1 MNKIIKKIH
10 AYLLSANLTN
20 KTIIKLVNYLTTVI
34 DKNECKYY
42 THYINEEIN
51 ALQVS
56 DTDKQTIKMVADN
69 ALRYHRMNSTMR
81 GSLANKW
88 FTVERAIDVS
98 IDTMLHIISEVGAFS
113 GIQPMSGPVSSA
125 YSLQYI
131 SHPSDS
137 DSDTTSPRRMSLNV
151 ISHAVQARTQKL
163 RAKFNYEKTA
173 PSLAPNH
180 DIDVDAELDSILSRE
195 VASEIFRD
203 AFRTVCNSANKSTI
217 KITNDDAGY
226 KILNINVLSASL
238 NIARSTRRGPGNVL
252 ITGPDIISIFQK
264 DKSFD
269 VAPIIEN
276 ADVSDLL
283 YAGKLNN
290 MRVYCNPQMGHDI
303 LVAYKGSNTDA
314 GFVFL
319 PYVVFADGGV
329 IVNPVTYVQEQSF
342 LTRNGVLFTSG
353 LDGANYY
360 ELITVEVDEG

>member
-1 MNKIIKKIH
+1 MNKLIKKIH

-34 DKNECKYY
+34 DKNEDKYY

-56 DTDKQTIKMVADN
+56 DTDKQTIKIVADN

-88 FTVERAIDVS
+88 FTVERAINVN
-98 IDTMLHIISEVGAFS
+98 IDAMLYIINEVGAFS

-131 SHPSDS
+131 SHASDS
-137 DSDTTSPRRMSLNV
+137 DSDTTPRMSLNV

-163 RAKFNYEKTA
+163 RAKFNYEKTS
-173 PSLAPNH
+173 PSLTPNH
-180 DIDVDAELDSILSRE
+180 DIDVDLELDSILSRE
-195 VASEIFRD
+195 VATEIFRD

-226 KILNINVLSASL
+226 KKLNINVLSASL
-238 NIARSTRRGPGNVL
+238 NIARSTRRSPGNVL

-329 IVNPVTYVQEQSF
+329 IVSPETYVPEQRF
-342 LTRNGVLFTSG
+342 LTRTGVLFTSG